1 MFAPTPGAGSTGLE
15 LLASAALAHPGGGDT
30 LATPNPSLALTGPFN
45 PAASVQTEVFP
56 GQAAASSGRALN
68 R

>member
-1 MFAPTPGAGSTGLE
+1 MFAPTPGAVSTGLE

-45 PAASVQTEVFP
+45 LAVSLSTKVKDP
-56 GQAAASSGRALN
+56 GPQVRGDG
-68 R
+68 